1 MHGPEPVGWMLVALC
16 GGVGA
21 YCLRRVR
28 GGTPGQRRAAAGE
41 ALMGF
46 GMAAMAL
53 PASAA
58 EPLPPAVLGAVLG
71 AVFGGAAVYELV
83 LALLGPEHRPHHL
96 HHVVGALAMVH
107 MALAMAAGPAGA
119 HAHHTAASGAPA
131 EALTGALLAYFAL
144 YVLLAGARLVPVPGP
159 AGAAGVR
166 RAGSPDAV
174 AAGGPPRLPE
184 LAAACRLS
192 MGMGMFAMLL
202 TL

>member
-1 MHGPEPVGWMLVALC
+1 MLVALC

-58 EPLPPAVLGAVLG
+58 EPLPPAVFA

-96 HHVVGALAMVH
+96 HHAVGALAMVH

-131 EALTGALLAYFAL
+131 PAEALTGTLLAYFAL
-144 YVLLAGARLVPVPGP
+144 YVLLTGARLVPVPGP
-159 AGAAGVR
+159 ARPGGAG
-166 RAGSPDAV
+166 GPDAV

-184 LAAACRLS
+184 VAAACRLS